1 MLTAIGFF
9 LGKVPRQVWFG
20 LAIALAVLALWWWHN
35 GKVSDAYDEG
45 YDKATQESIE
55 AAAAATKA
63 MQDDWVAAHAAD
75 ASRQTANTGKFRPLK
90 ERASNAPHDP
100 ACVDAGTRQLLDEAV
115 RAANDTA
122 PARKG
127 G

>member
-1 MLTAIGFF
+1 VTALLLLKRFWPFLVGAAVVIG
-9 LGKVPRQVWFG
+9 
-20 LAIALAVLALWWWHN
+20 AILWHN
-35 GKVSDAYDEG
+35 SKVSDAYDAG

-63 MQDDWVAAHAAD
+63 MQDDWVAAHTAD
-75 ASRQTANTGKFRPLK
+75 ASRQTANAGKFRPLK
-90 ERASNAPHDP
+90 ERAANAPHDP
-100 ACVDAGTRQLLDEAV
+100 ACLDAGTRQLLDEAV

-127 G
+127 